1 MSVET
6 TAPVTESATPAP
18 ATAAADPSPA
28 PAEGA
33 APAADDA
40 EEFLADAPNS
50 KAEPSTEG
58 KADDVK
64 PEEKAKADDPD
75 FLAETDDDDAES
87 EGDGQA
93 DPKQESEPEAYQQFT
108 LPEGVELDEAT
119 LTEVTPIFRELNLDQ
134 DGAQKLVSFYAS
146 KTQDALTA
154 YHQKLAEGH
163 QETLR
168 TWSNELRELP
178 DYKGKDAF
186 NQAKGRVAHVLNTLG
201 SPELKTLLDKDYGL
215 IRNKAVFTF
224 LDAVASKLSE
234 DSLVRDDAGAPVK
247 EPPKRA
253 ADVMYS

>member
-18 ATAAADPSPA
+18 ATAAANPSPA

-33 APAADDA
+33 APAADAA

-50 KAEPSTEG
+50 KAEPSTDG
-58 KADDVK
+58 KADDAK
-64 PEEKAKADDPD
+64 PEEAKADPD
-75 FLAETDDDDAES
+75 FLAETDDDDAEGK
-87 EGDGQA
+87 GDGQA
-93 DPKQESEPEAYQQFT
+93 DPKQESEPEAYQPFT
-108 LPEGVELDEAT
+108 LPEGLEIDQTVLAEAT
-119 LTEVTPIFRELNLDQ
+119 PILRKAGVNQE
-134 DGAQKLVSFYAS
+134 GAQELVSFYAA
-146 KTQDALTA
+146 KTQEALTA

-178 DYKGKDAF
+178 EYKGKDAF

-201 SPELKTLLDKDYGL
+201 TPELKTLLDRDFGL
-215 IRNKAVFTF
+215 IRNKALFTF
-224 LDAVASKLSE
+224 LDTVASKLSE